1 MRIRRSQLGSIRIR
15 PVRQVL
21 VLILAAV
28 PVFALMVGTSTT
40 TFAGPPCYDT
50 SCNYYDPHID
60 FNHTCENDAITI
72 DYTFSNTYG
81 YYVNLRWG
89 NYCGANWAR
98 TFSSVCEPL
107 PYCDSGY
114 YFESHKGTTTK
125 TLNNWYSDYNSQP
138 NHWSLMLSGAS
149 STDRVCLYEDRS
161 HCTPW
166 H

>member
-1 MRIRRSQLGSIRIR
+1 MERRHPRLGSSRIRAARLALT
-15 PVRQVL
+15 V
-21 VLILAAV
+21 ILAAM
-28 PVFALMVGTSTT
+28 PGLALVVGTSTT

-50 SCNYYDPHID
+50 SCNYYDPQNN
-60 FNHTCENDAITI
+60 FSGVCANDAITV
-72 DYTFSNTYG
+72 DYTWDNTYG

-98 TFSSVCEPL
+98 TFSAACSPG

-114 YFESHKGTTTK
+114 YFESHKGSTTL
-125 TLNNWYSDYNSQP
+125 TLNDWFSDYNSQP

-161 HCTPW
+161 TCTAW